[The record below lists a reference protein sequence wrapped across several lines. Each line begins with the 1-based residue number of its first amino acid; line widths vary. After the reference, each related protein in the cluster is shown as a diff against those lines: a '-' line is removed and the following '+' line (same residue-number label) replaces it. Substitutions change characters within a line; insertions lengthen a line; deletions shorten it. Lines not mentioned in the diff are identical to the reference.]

1 MEIKEELFR
10 ENKTKH
16 NDWVR
21 TAYESPGREDLEQMG
36 WE

>member
-1 MEIKEELFR
+1 METKEELFWG
-10 ENKTKH
+10 NKTKH
-16 NDWVR
+16 NNWVW